1 MRGRQL
7 KEEIYE
13 QLEHVSDLNQRI
25 LLKNI
30 LEGVF
35 SGLYDHS
42 EEMYSI
48 LEQRVFDEIEYV
60 EGKYTIYTSTVF
72 KEDIDPIHD
81 FLYPM
86 TPNDL
91 KDISYDMNDILEN
104 LLNQKKT
111 FIFKV
116 FFQCDYLIFNEIL
129 KQRKLFKGSIRTD
142 KKIYTA
148 YFELERDETY
158 NTKIKDMYKIFIE
171 NQIPWHTINAP
182 YINKMVNV
190 YLISVEE
197 ELNNQEQIEEIVV
210 DFGEYG
216 HYVKYNMV
224 PVWNI
229 EKLSVMGMGFAMPC
243 EEEFLYEHKIS
254 LRELGMQ
261 HGYLVDSE
269 KCKSIRH
276 AKEYLY
282 VTADTEESMIWD
294 VYKITVPTLND
305 IRGKYYEIMTNARKV
320 NFLDKIAQQVI
331 YPIKTKAEII
341 RLLNILEAAEQIEL
355 GDIKI
360 IDASTYTESETYNL
374 NPFIID
380 EIRDSSYRKVLLLSF
395 YEKGQTS
402 YVTRDILSFIISEIQ
417 HYYPE
422 YRCEGRLL

>member
-282 VTADTEESMIWD
+282 ATADTE
-294 VYKITVPTLND
+294 
-305 IRGKYYEIMTNARKV
+305 
-320 NFLDKIAQQVI
+320 
-331 YPIKTKAEII
+331 
-341 RLLNILEAAEQIEL
+341 
-355 GDIKI
+355 
-360 IDASTYTESETYNL
+360 
-374 NPFIID
+374 
-380 EIRDSSYRKVLLLSF
+380 
-395 YEKGQTS
+395 
-402 YVTRDILSFIISEIQ
+402 
-417 HYYPE
+417 
-422 YRCEGRLL
+422 